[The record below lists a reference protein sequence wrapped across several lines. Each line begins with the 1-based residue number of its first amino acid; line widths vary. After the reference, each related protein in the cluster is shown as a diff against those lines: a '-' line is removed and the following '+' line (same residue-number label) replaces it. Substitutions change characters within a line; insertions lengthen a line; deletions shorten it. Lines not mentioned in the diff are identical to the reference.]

1 MKYISKCPIT
11 NKIVGMWT
19 IIPGFY
25 NLKGQ
30 FIRYEIGY
38 YCNYNKTIHKSRK
51 DYLNCKHCKQN
62 KLLTD

>member
-11 NKIVGMWT
+11 DKIIGIWT
-19 IIPGFY
+19 TIPGFY

-38 YCNYNKTIHKSRK
+38 YCNHNKIIHTSRK
-51 DYLNCKHCKQN
+51 DYLNCKQCKQN

>member
-11 NKIVGMWT
+11 DKIVGIWT

-25 NLKGQ
+25 NLKEQ

-38 YCNYNKTIHKSRK
+38 YCNNNNIIHTSRK
-51 DYLNCKHCKQN
+51 DYLTCKHCK
-62 KLLTD
+62 